1 MDATQAICDSILE
14 SDDEGKEEKQS
25 EEERLLAKLCILK
38 NPHIPEAELPL
49 TLGDNILGR
58 DHNTCTVPLAA
69 PSVSKQHATISIS
82 AYRRKGCRGEFDVE
96 VLVWDLGSMNGTRKG
111 HLKLTPHVRY
121 ALTEGDSLVV
131 ADIPCQYV
139 SCSADS
145 ASSQNDTRTPESRK
159 SKVKTTLHDAPG
171 GKGGTSSTGNKDC
184 VNGGANTR
192 VSFGR
197 TPVGD
202 GEKEKGGHRKWTHL
216 ASDSDSHK
224 LSFNST
230 TFLSP
235 ASRIVPES
243 EDESSSTPSSSTA
256 GRRDSRQQPETK
268 RSPGILESFGTT
280 FEDDKQNVM
289 HDSSVEGEAEQP
301 VSAPGLSKDAVPAFN
316 MDSDVEEEV
325 SSKEPQCSNENQEV
339 GQPPNTDLFYID
351 SDTDV
356 DEDQGAPAKGPAT
369 DSSFSDSSKPP
380 LAASVIRPEG
390 VNMDSDTDVDDAV
403 SETAAATFQTTHT
416 ANSDFLAEARDFHL
430 DSDTDVDEEEGCE
443 TNGKY
448 SPPNIKLESAPHS
461 LCVKTDPADK
471 EAVFNSGVTETSAC
485 SAADEGTHL
494 DRLSDSDTDVEE
506 TSAMASGA
514 VTNPSSS
521 KEPGTKAA
529 PQSDSDADTDVDES
543 SMSNAGKGVIPND
556 LGADSSDGK
565 ENPIPGLQRENT
577 PGLQLPLLHNC
588 STPVQI
594 SAVASSAVRPFALSP
609 CSDSQ
614 EDEDLEVAETQFFAF
629 QTGDAQSSTSKTDE
643 RSSKGDSLQLG
654 LSDSSHLQCQGTAG
668 TMESTQAFVF
678 TEGAPHLEDTQV
690 YAAGAAA
697 GRVYAGDE
705 SNMEATQVYGEE
717 EEPVQCSE
725 VPEKTDLAF
734 EATQAYISDGDVG
747 AALSNV
753 AEAETQLVPFSVTE
767 TSLETTKL
775 ACSAREA
782 AGNEKA
788 RRVENA
794 CPQEHLTEAPSIAE
808 TQPMCASEY
817 EESED
822 ELLLPGLLKRRET
835 PHQTTP
841 SYSSSLSLSETQPLA
856 ADDNLHMDLCDD
868 HESGEGFRICAQTS
882 EAQQQH
888 ADNDETHRLTNI
900 EVSSTAETQ
909 LYSVNEDDDDDA
921 DSAPGLR
928 RRKAKPLQFDES
940 PAVETQPLGEHDGEL
955 SNEEDSTSCFR
966 KQKAKP
972 LQPEEESAQSLVSFQ
987 AAAIHSLSAGTEL
1000 DQESDDE
1007 VSAPILRKRKAKQL
1021 HIEEEETQ
1029 QLANYSETQ
1038 SAATGEDGDEDF
1050 MPGLRRRKAKP
1061 LQIEDESQSLPVSE
1075 AAAVETQPMV
1085 MSEEAAWAD
1094 QSSISAQRGGET
1106 KQLHVEDDQD
1116 DSEVKAPLTFVTCGD
1131 KVLDKEEIK
1140 SVLREKEVA
1149 DVLLSPVRQTTM
1161 ENQTPTG
1168 TTEERGRVNPSDCKT
1183 EEEENHAEQ
1192 MRGRK
1197 TVRQEE
1203 DEDEEQL
1210 RKSAEQKKL
1219 QEDIDATGLRKE
1231 ETEKEKRET
1240 GDMEREK
1247 TEKHQEEK
1255 KEETKDEGAERLKL
1269 EKDRQKPVEMAEV
1282 EPQDEIEKK
1291 DEEQEHQATTK
1302 RNKTNQEKESR
1313 DGAAELKVPPRGRRA
1328 ARKTLTTNQD
1338 STLSNN
1344 DDFPARRTRS
1354 RSNSSNSVCSD
1365 KSISSLVSQEG
1376 KGRGRGRGAK
1386 GSREAAAVGNRSSR
1400 RITAAARQTEQPHSS
1415 LDPST
1420 SINYERSS
1428 VSSVN
1433 RGRGG
1438 RQRGKGRRTEP
1449 EPEITAPTMNKRSS
1463 RRSKAQESSRELLQE
1478 GDVDEAGAPPAGT
1491 SRGQQQANTS
1501 ELEPAVLNHERQ
1513 SEQEETILEKSPE
1526 PKRNVRGRGKKT
1538 AKTETLEK
1546 PGPPAITDVNEVRN
1560 KRKGQKSELEVNA
1573 EEQPPKVSKG
1583 NVEAKKTEICAGR
1596 GKDKIPEVIPAID
1609 QVRRTGRA
1617 SCPPVKKNAK
1627 EALLEGKGAEEVGV
1641 ETSKRR
1647 AGGRRSATQGNKKEV
1662 LEDQTASENVGTS
1675 QPEPPQTPKSR
1686 PSRKRQASADSPTL
1700 AKTPRSSSGSPAI
1713 GERRRAG
1720 SQAYKVLFTGVVDE
1734 AGERVLARLGGSM
1747 AKGVADMNCLV
1758 TDKVRRTVKFL
1769 CALAKGVPV
1778 VTTEWLEKSGKA
1790 GTFLSPAPFLVK
1802 DPDQETKFSFSL
1814 EESLKAAG
1822 RQSLLEGYKIHVTKS
1837 VKPEPPHMKD
1847 IISSSGATFLPK
1859 MPTSH
1864 KPQTVVIS
1872 CEEDWQLCGPAVS
1885 ASLPIVT
1892 SEFILTGILQQ
1903 KLDFQ
1908 THVLPPPAEG
1918 RGRRKT

>member
-1 MDATQAICDSILE
+1 GMDATQAICDSILE

-58 DHNTCTVPLAA
+58 DNNTCTVPLAA

-159 SKVKTTLHDAPG
+159 SKVKATLHDASG

-192 VSFGR
+192 VSFWR
-197 TPVGD
+197 TPVGGTCLSFEQTPTQPEGTLVPESDSDSD
-202 GEKEKGGHRKWTHL
+202 GEKEKGGHKKWTHL

-301 VSAPGLSKDAVPAFN
+301 VSAPGLSRDAVPAFN

-325 SSKEPQCSNENQEV
+325 SSKEPQCSNGNQEV

-356 DEDQGAPAKGPAT
+356 DEDQGAPAKGPGT

-390 VNMDSDTDVDDAV
+390 VTMDSDTDVDDAV
-403 SETAAATFQTTHT
+403 SETAAATFQTKHT

-461 LCVKTDPADK
+461 LCVKTDTADK

-485 SAADEGTHL
+485 SAADAGTHL
-494 DRLSDSDTDVEE
+494 DTLSDSDTDVEE
-506 TSAMASGA
+506 TSAMVSGA
-514 VTNPSSS
+514 VTNPSAS

-543 SMSNAGKGVIPND
+543 SMSNVGKGVMPND

-565 ENPIPGLQRENT
+565 EYPIP
-577 PGLQLPLLHNC
+577 
-588 STPVQI
+588 
-594 SAVASSAVRPFALSP
+594 
-609 CSDSQ
+609 
-614 EDEDLEVAETQFFAF
+614 
-629 QTGDAQSSTSKTDE
+629 
-643 RSSKGDSLQLG
+643 
-654 LSDSSHLQCQGTAG
+654 
-668 TMESTQAFVF
+668 
-678 TEGAPHLEDTQV
+678 
-690 YAAGAAA
+690 
-697 GRVYAGDE
+697 
-705 SNMEATQVYGEE
+705 
-717 EEPVQCSE
+717 
-725 VPEKTDLAF
+725 
-734 EATQAYISDGDVG
+734 DGDVG

-775 ACSAREA
+775 AYSAREA

-841 SYSSSLSLSETQPLA
+841 PYSSSLSLSETQPLA
-856 ADDNLHMDLCDD
+856 ADDNLQMDLCDD
-868 HESGEGFRICAQTS
+868 HGSGEGFRICAQTS

-900 EVSSTAETQ
+900 EVSSSAETQ
-909 LYSVNEDDDDDA
+909 LYSVNEDDDDA

-940 PAVETQPLGEHDGEL
+940 PAVETQPLEEHDGEL
-955 SNEEDSTSCFR
+955 SNKEDSISCFR
-966 KQKAKP
+966 KQKENP
-972 LQPEEESAQSLVSFQ
+972 LQPEEESTQSLVSFQ

-1000 DQESDDE
+1000 DQESEDE

-1029 QLANYSETQ
+1029 QLANSSETQ

-1061 LQIEDESQSLPVSE
+1061 LQIEDESQSLPASE

-1094 QSSISAQRGGET
+1094 QSSISGQRGGKT
-1106 KQLHVEDDQD
+1106 KQLHVEDDQE
-1116 DSEVKAPLTFVTCGD
+1116 DSEVKAPLTLVTYGD
-1131 KVLDKEEIK
+1131 KVLDKEGIK
-1140 SVLREKEVA
+1140 SVLREKEDA
-1149 DVLLSPVRQTTM
+1149 DVLRSPVRQTTM
-1161 ENQTPTG
+1161 ENQIPTG
-1168 TTEERGRVNPSDCKT
+1168 TTEGRVDPSDCKT
-1183 EEEENHAEQ
+1183 EEEEKHAEQ
-1192 MRGRK
+1192 MRGKK

-1219 QEDIDATGLRKE
+1219 QEEIDATGLRKE
-1231 ETEKEKRET
+1231 ETEKEKGET
-1240 GDMEREK
+1240 CDMEMEREK

-1255 KEETKDEGAERLKL
+1255 KEDIKDEGAERLKL
-1269 EKDRQKPVEMAEV
+1269 EKYRQKPVEMAEV

-1313 DGAAELKVPPRGRRA
+1313 DEGAELKVPPRGRRA
-1328 ARKTLTTNQD
+1328 SRKTLTTNQD

-1344 DDFPARRTRS
+1344 DDFPAGRTRS

-1449 EPEITAPTMNKRSS
+1449 EPEITASTMNKRSS

-1478 GDVDEAGAPPAGT
+1478 GDVDGTGAPPAGT

-1501 ELEPAVLNHERQ
+1501 ELEPAVLKHERQ

-1526 PKRNVRGRGKKT
+1526 PKRNV
-1538 AKTETLEK
+1538 
-1546 PGPPAITDVNEVRN
+1546 
-1560 KRKGQKSELEVNA
+1560 
-1573 EEQPPKVSKG
+1573 
-1583 NVEAKKTEICAGR
+1583 
-1596 GKDKIPEVIPAID
+1596 
-1609 QVRRTGRA
+1609 
-1617 SCPPVKKNAK
+1617 
-1627 EALLEGKGAEEVGV
+1627 
-1641 ETSKRR
+1641 
-1647 AGGRRSATQGNKKEV
+1647 
-1662 LEDQTASENVGTS
+1662 
-1675 QPEPPQTPKSR
+1675 
-1686 PSRKRQASADSPTL
+1686 
-1700 AKTPRSSSGSPAI
+1700 
-1713 GERRRAG
+1713 
-1720 SQAYKVLFTGVVDE
+1720 LFTGVVDE
-1734 AGERVLARLGGSM
+1734 AGERVLARLGGTM

-1864 KPQTVVIS
+1864 KVHTVVIS

-1885 ASLPIVT
+1885 AALPIVT

>member
-594 SAVASSAVRPFALSP
+594 SAVASSA
-609 CSDSQ
+609 
-614 EDEDLEVAETQFFAF
+614 
-629 QTGDAQSSTSKTDE
+629 TGDAQSSTSKTDE

-1609 QVRRTGRA
+1609 QEKVRKRWEWKPARG
-1617 SCPPVKKNAK
+1617 
-1627 EALLEGKGAEEVGV
+1627 ELEV
-1641 ETSKRR
+1641 
-1647 AGGRRSATQGNKKEV
+1647 
-1662 LEDQTASENVGTS
+1662 EDQPLKETRKRFWKTKRHQKMWEHHSLSRPRLPKVVP
-1675 QPEPPQTPKSR
+1675 PESGKRLQTP
-1686 PSRKRQASADSPTL
+1686 PLWQ
-1700 AKTPRSSSGSPAI
+1700 
-1713 GERRRAG
+1713 
-1720 SQAYKVLFTGVVDE
+1720 
-1734 AGERVLARLGGSM
+1734 RL
-1747 AKGVADMNCLV
+1747 
-1758 TDKVRRTVKFL
+1758 
-1769 CALAKGVPV
+1769 
-1778 VTTEWLEKSGKA
+1778 
-1790 GTFLSPAPFLVK
+1790 PAPRL
-1802 DPDQETKFSFSL
+1802 
-1814 EESLKAAG
+1814 A
-1822 RQSLLEGYKIHVTKS
+1822 
-1837 VKPEPPHMKD
+1837 PP
-1847 IISSSGATFLPK
+1847 
-1859 MPTSH
+1859 
-1864 KPQTVVIS
+1864 
-1872 CEEDWQLCGPAVS
+1872 
-1885 ASLPIVT
+1885 
-1892 SEFILTGILQQ
+1892 
-1903 KLDFQ
+1903 
-1908 THVLPPPAEG
+1908 
-1918 RGRRKT
+1918 R

>member
-1 MDATQAICDSILE
+1 MIAVCRMDATQAICDSILE

-197 TPVGD
+197 TPVGGTCLSFEQTPTQPEGTLVPESDSDSD

-243 EDESSSTPSSSTA
+243 EDESSSTP
-256 GRRDSRQQPETK
+256 
-268 RSPGILESFGTT
+268 FGTT

-316 MDSDVEEEV
+316 MD
-325 SSKEPQCSNENQEV
+325 KV

-594 SAVASSAVRPFALSP
+594 SGKLS
-609 CSDSQ
+609 

-1538 AKTETLEK
+1538 
-1546 PGPPAITDVNEVRN
+1546 
-1560 KRKGQKSELEVNA
+1560 
-1573 EEQPPKVSKG
+1573 
-1583 NVEAKKTEICAGR
+1583 
-1596 GKDKIPEVIPAID
+1596 
-1609 QVRRTGRA
+1609 
-1617 SCPPVKKNAK
+1617 
-1627 EALLEGKGAEEVGV
+1627 
-1641 ETSKRR
+1641 
-1647 AGGRRSATQGNKKEV
+1647 
-1662 LEDQTASENVGTS
+1662 
-1675 QPEPPQTPKSR
+1675 
-1686 PSRKRQASADSPTL
+1686 
-1700 AKTPRSSSGSPAI
+1700 
-1713 GERRRAG
+1713 
-1720 SQAYKVLFTGVVDE
+1720 VLFTGVVDE